1 MNTNPGPGDSQQV
14 LHCHFHHLVYSLGM
28 LILLT
33 GMQPGDWSVTDE
45 TTVDLERAPSVAA
58 SRYHP
63 PRGAQQYRYD
73 ETEVDLAVPIPP
85 TPTPETPQAVPTPA
99 PDDTPEAVPAPEEE
113 LPQ

>member
-1 MNTNPGPGDSQQV
+1 VRHSHLHRLAYGLGV
-14 LHCHFHHLVYSLGM
+14 LM
-28 LILLT
+28 LLA
-33 GMQPGDWSVTDE
+33 GVRPGDWSVTDE

-58 SRYHP
+58 TRYHH

-73 ETEVDLAVPIPP
+73 ETEVDLA
-85 TPTPETPQAVPTPA
+85 TPLPASAPDIPQAAPNPA